1 MEDSEKTMALKK
13 AYAEII
19 LNTAKEAAVRVMV
32 SEKKVARFQQDL
44 SATKD
49 EAVRLLV
56 RWKQMMDAK
65 TIEAEK
71 TSLNQQKKI
80 DELEAQLHEAEDIIT
95 DLRTEL
101 RYVQDKWEKVKKN
114 EMQPLNVQITAEDA
128 SPQIDLMPV
137 PITHSPLNLG
147 FVTTTNSDL
156 RNDTLDLKYLDD
168 KCCNALRQDEQ
179 SDVSHLESHFAHNSD
194 ITTMLMRGK
203 EPELYRNGCTQRIR
217 ALERK
222 FLDERLLPPGGVEDP
237 HSVLENELIMETI
250 AEHDEKCLIS
260 SPKTKTKSMRTANFS
275 RGEVKK
281 PVKSSISRR
290 RKTRFGRAKS
300 TSRKSR
306 AGQLIKPSPSSV
318 LSHSRRYPS
327 NRSVKS
333 DECLQTVSSIKD
345 DNMDVSGSEEE
356 LKHKSNCCKDESE
369 LIQNGKVCLKLESR
383 GTIATSFKSHLC
395 QFDETCC
402 KSTTNSVSFNV
413 NSGNNQLRIANNEA
427 KIKPL
432 PHLDPGLTL
441 IKSDMD
447 PISGSKN
454 ITMSSVKALNKCGL
468 VQNIAD
474 KDMKL
479 RDESMLDMQEG
490 DTMLISKLPS
500 SELSSDLIGV
510 PLTHSNLK
518 DAKASE
524 ETDASPIKVANDR
537 LLKYT
542 FQRKR
547 KKESFSDSDEKTS
560 AENISLKKRAGERQN
575 NAQETEKPSLMN
587 EMTRDSRRM
596 AQVARQLI
604 SLSGKR
610 WS

>member
-32 SEKKVARFQQDL
+32 SEKKASRFQQDL

-65 TIEAEK
+65 TTEAEK

-101 RYVQDKWEKVKKN
+101 RYVQDKLEKVKKN
-114 EMQPLNVQITAEDA
+114 EMQPLNVQITAEDE
-128 SPQIDLMPV
+128 SPQIDSMPV
-137 PITHSPLNLG
+137 PITHSPFNLG
-147 FVTTTNSDL
+147 FVATTNSDL
-156 RNDTLDLKYLDD
+156 RNDTLDQKYLDD
-168 KCCNALRQDEQ
+168 KCCNALKQDEQ
-179 SDVSHLESHFAHNSD
+179 SDISPLESHFAHNSD

-203 EPELYRNGCTQRIR
+203 EPDLYKNGCTQRIR

-237 HSVLENELIMETI
+237 HSVLENELIVETS
-250 AEHDEKCLIS
+250 AGHDEKCLIS
-260 SPKTKTKSMRTANFS
+260 SPKSKSMRTANFS
-275 RGEVKK
+275 RDEVKK
-281 PVKSSISRR
+281 PVKSCISRR

-356 LKHKSNCCKDESE
+356 LEHKSNCCTDESE
-369 LIQNGKVCLKLESR
+369 LIQNGKGCLKLESR
-383 GTIATSFKSHLC
+383 DTIATSFKSHLC

-402 KSTTNSVSFNV
+402 KTSTNSVSFNV
-413 NSGNNQLRIANNEA
+413 NSGGNQLRIANNEA

-441 IKSDMD
+441 FKSDMD
-447 PISGSKN
+447 PISWSKN

-474 KDMKL
+474 KGMKL
-479 RDESMLDMQEG
+479 RDEPMLDMPEA
-490 DTMLISKLPS
+490 DARVISKLPS

-510 PLTHSNLK
+510 PLTYSNLK
-518 DAKASE
+518 DTKASE

-560 AENISLKKRAGERQN
+560 AENISLKKRAGERQK